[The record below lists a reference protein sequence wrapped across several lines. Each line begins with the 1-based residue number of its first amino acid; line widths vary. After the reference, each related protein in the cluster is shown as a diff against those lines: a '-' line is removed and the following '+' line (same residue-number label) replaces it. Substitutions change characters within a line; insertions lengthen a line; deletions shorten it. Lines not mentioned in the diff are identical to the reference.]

1 MIEFQSKTFND
12 DITINDD
19 VHFTGSSTALGNMLA
34 FSIISDKELN
44 IAKNL
49 TSTQGSVIARSSLIV
64 GNDLISTKDIV
75 VKGQCVVNNNII
87 GKRLSFFGPSLKAKS
102 IRAKSIKVRGN
113 VSIHNDVTASETLD
127 IELNPRRF
135 KVNILGLIYSP
146 KVNISFRGSF
156 SKWFILSHTIL
167 KKFGK
172 KTRRKRNF
180 TIENLNIEAKEL
192 IILTYYPPEKVNV
205 EYINSN
211 INVLN
216 IEIKQLI

>member
-1 MIEFQSKTFND
+1 MIPFIGTEIAPGVFEF
-12 DITINDD
+12 IN
-19 VHFTGSSTALGNMLA
+19 
-34 FSIISDKELN
+34 ELN
-44 IAKNL
+44 VFDSSILAEGIYEFRYFVFDSDFNISNSGYSNKDN
-49 TSTQGSVIARSSLIV
+49 VISNTDAIE
-64 GNDLISTKDIV
+64 
-75 VKGQCVVNNNII
+75 VNNNII

-113 VSIHNDVTASETLD
+113 ISIQNDVTASETLD
-127 IELNPRRF
+127 IEFNPRRF
-135 KVNILGLIYSP
+135 KINILGFIYSP
-146 KVNISFRGSF
+146 KVTISFRGSF
-156 SKWFILSHTIL
+156 TKWFILSHTIL

-192 IILTYYPPEKVNV
+192 IILTHYPPEKVNV

-216 IEIKQLI
+216 IEIKQLKPPTPPTPPTPPRRSG

>member
-49 TSTQGSVIARSSLIV
+49 TTTQGSVIARSSLIV

-75 VKGQCVVNNNII
+75 VKGQCEVNNNII

-102 IRAKSIKVRGN
+102 IKAKSIKVRGN
-113 VSIHNDVTASETLD
+113 ISVQNDVTASETLD
-127 IELNPRRF
+127 IEFNPRRF
-135 KVNILGLIYSP
+135 KINILGFIYSP
-146 KVNISFRGSF
+146 KVTISFRGSF
-156 SKWFILSHTIL
+156 TKWFILSHTIL
-167 KKFGK
+167 KKFGNVIQKRLRSLKHK
-172 KTRRKRNF
+172 KHF
-180 TIENLNIEAKEL
+180 
-192 IILTYYPPEKVNV
+192 
-205 EYINSN
+205 
-211 INVLN
+211 
-216 IEIKQLI
+216 